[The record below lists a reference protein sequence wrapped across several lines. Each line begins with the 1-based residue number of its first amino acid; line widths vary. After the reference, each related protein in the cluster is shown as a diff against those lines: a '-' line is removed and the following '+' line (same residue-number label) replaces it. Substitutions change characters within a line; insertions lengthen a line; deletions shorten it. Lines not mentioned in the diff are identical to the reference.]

1 MFDFLTSEKGSLRVE
16 RKNFEL
22 EPQEV
27 IVDSFARKKLEE
39 GFFQE
44 RKLEVPLSKTAL
56 RVFFGAFLLMLL
68 VFFSKTLS
76 LQAFSGTDYSELA
89 RKNVARETFLTP
101 DRGIILDQN
110 LVSLVVNLP
119 SFDFVCDKRDM
130 PLSSFE
136 KESILKNASELLSQD
151 FNSFKKEFDENPNPL
166 MLLGENLSHESL
178 VLLNVREK
186 DFPGCQ
192 VFENKKREYAKGD
205 VFAHLLGYTAK
216 ISRDE
221 LGGLAGYSPVDQIGK
236 DGVEKAYEKVL
247 RGKPGKFVTQ
257 KDSQGRTVVESFE
270 QTGESGQSIVLWL
283 DSKLQE
289 TLVRALQN
297 VFAQIGS
304 KKAAAVALDPRTGG
318 VLALVSL
325 PSFDNNMFSEGL
337 SFEEWET
344 LSNNPSKPLFNR
356 AIGGLGY
363 PTGSVIKPFVGVAAL
378 EENVIQD
385 TTSLFA
391 PYEICVDNQY
401 TKEKECFRDWKFH
414 GQSDIKRAIAESVN
428 TFFYIIGG
436 GFENFRGLGATK
448 ILEYLQRFGWGVPT
462 GVDLPGEGK
471 GVLPKISNQWR
482 LGDTYHLAIGQGA
495 FAVTPLQVATATAVI
510 ANRGKLFQPQVLKN
524 IQGGESFN
532 PTLIRENFLEPA
544 NLEVIRQG
552 MRQTV
557 TKGSATGWLDGLPV
571 KVAAKTGTAQT
582 GKVTPDGKDYLY
594 SWITA
599 FAPFDNPE
607 IVLVVVVEDVKEG
620 QVAALPVAREAFQ
633 YYFSK

>member
-16 RKNFEL
+16 RKNLEL

-27 IVDSFARKKLEE
+27 IVDSFARKNLEE
-39 GFFQE
+39 GFLQE
-44 RKLEVPLSKTAL
+44 RKLEVPISKTAL

-76 LQAFSGTDYSELA
+76 LQAFSGTDYRELA

-130 PLSSFE
+130 PFSNLE
-136 KESILKNASELLSQD
+136 KESILKHASQLLNQD
-151 FNSFKKEFDENPNPL
+151 FSALKKEFDENPNPL
-166 MLLGENLSHESL
+166 MLLKENLSHESL

-192 VFENKKREYAKGD
+192 IFENKKREYVKGD
-205 VFAHLLGYTAK
+205 MFAHLLGYTAK
-216 ISRDE
+216 INRSE
-221 LGGLAGYSPVDQIGK
+221 LGGLEGYSPVDQIGK

-247 RGKPGKFVTQ
+247 RGKPGKFVVQ
-257 KDSQGRTVVESFE
+257 KDAQGRTIAESLE
-270 QTGESGQSIVLWL
+270 QTGESGQSVVLWL

-289 TLVRALQN
+289 TLVKALQN
-297 VFAQIGS
+297 VFSQTGA

-337 SFEEWET
+337 SFQDWEK

-356 AIGGLGY
+356 AIAGLGY
-363 PTGSVIKPFVGVAAL
+363 PTGSVIKPFVGMAAL

-436 GFENFRGLGATK
+436 GHEQFRGLGATR
-448 ILEYLQRFGWGVPT
+448 ILEYLRLFGWGSKT
-462 GVDLPGEGK
+462 DIDLPGEGK
-471 GVLPKISNQWR
+471 GVLPEINKNWR
-482 LGDTYHLAIGQGA
+482 LGDTYHLSIGQGP
-495 FAVTPLQVATATAVI
+495 FAVTPLQVATATAAI
-510 ANRGKLFQPQVLKN
+510 ANRGKLLQPQVVKS

-532 PTLIRENFLEPA
+532 STLVRENFLDPE
-544 NLEVIRQG
+544 NIEVIRQG

-557 TKGSATGWLDGLPV
+557 TRGSATGWLDDLPV
-571 KVAAKTGTAQT
+571 KAAAKTGTAQT

-620 QVAALPVAREAFQ
+620 NVAALPVAREAFQ